1 MLGECKVE
9 TREKQHNTTVIN
21 SSDLSLCH
29 FVPSVYISGILTGI
43 VFVRIDTFEADAVLC
58 GLL

>member
-1 MLGECKVE
+1 MLGQCKVE

-21 SSDLSLCH
+21 SSDLSLFH

-58 GLL
+58 GVL